1 MIRKVG
7 LHLSPWVE
15 WQRLQSIAYQTKS
28 PEDIAAALE
37 AFRRAYGNRREMDE
51 SERWVHYE
59 YENT

>member
-28 PEDIAAALE
+28 PEDIAAALD

-51 SERWVHYE
+51 SERFVVYE
-59 YENT
+59 VENT